1 VSTSLGAFASPP
13 QPQRPISPPA
23 SYGVP
28 TAGGEMMPWS
38 FVTDQLESA
47 HNYWIV
53 TVGSGERPHSAP
65 VWGAFV
71 ADDLFFETSPTT
83 RKGRNLARNPA
94 VVVHTES
101 ADEVVIVEGLAA
113 PSHRA
118 PRNVERLVQA
128 FRAKYDGYEPDPDE
142 WGTGSLYRVTPTVIF
157 AWRDMPTATCWRF
170 ERRSER
176 SGAQRAP

>member
-1 VSTSLGAFASPP
+1 
-13 QPQRPISPPA
+13 
-23 SYGVP
+23 
-28 TAGGEMMPWS
+28 MMPWS